1 MRAWGGLRVPG
12 AMQFLI
18 NTVKSENSITTERTF
33 MSTPAGHATHTDVK
47 PDQHPV
53 DVVESVVHNMPL
65 ILPLAGAVLM
75 FLLAF
80 IAVYMA

>member
-1 MRAWGGLRVPG
+1 
-12 AMQFLI
+12 
-18 NTVKSENSITTERTF
+18 
-33 MSTPAGHATHTDVK
+33 MSTPAGHTTHTDVNA
-47 PDQHPV
+47 DQHPV

-65 ILPLAGAVLM
+65 ILPLVGAVLM